1 MWLVVLRSLAVY
13 GVTAALLLYL
23 THRFVL
29 QIPRR
34 TALLLAVAPL
44 LFTGR
49 ALLTGGVFAPLDIA
63 YQAEPLRSRRA
74 EFGITRTWNPLTVDV
89 VSQMLPWRKAVRD
102 ALESGRLPLWNPHL
116 LGGAPLLAVQ
126 QPAVLHPGTW
136 IGLLLPL
143 PQAWTFDMT
152 LRFLLGLLS
161 GYLFFRGTRAS
172 ETAALFGATAWAFSD
187 FLVFFVGYPV
197 TPSVAP
203 FPLLLLG
210 LARLA
215 ERGARRDAGLTAA
228 ALVAIV
234 LAGHPETLLFCVTG
248 GGIFF
253 LFELARAGPGRRL
266 RPVLLAL
273 AAGAFALGL
282 TAVLLAP
289 FFEIVSQTL
298 QHAQRT
304 LVYAAGR
311 RSEDLVEALRRLTSS
326 AVPYAWGGLGR
337 SQVVER
343 LIVPAGYAGS
353 LLLPFAAAGLGAP
366 SRRKRAFVTMGL
378 FGLAV
383 NARLWGVS
391 NLLAQLPLFDI
402 AIGDYL
408 VFLWIFALAGLAVL
422 GLDEL
427 RQRRGFAL
435 FAAGAVAATL
445 AVVLVAFVRGAA
457 LRDLGMSAGYL
468 RLRVLLQVVPVL
480 LALGIVLV
488 SARGRA
494 LGRGAAAAL
503 LVLFLAQRVLEER
516 EVYPTYPARAF
527 YPPVSELDPVPRG
540 EPVRMAAVRWTFAPN
555 IATIYGLEDARGYD
569 AMVLGSLA
577 QTFDLWCVPQGSFY
591 NRIDDP
597 ARPFLA
603 FLNVRY
609 VLTPPGYAAPP
620 GWKILADTRGG
631 RLLENPRTLP
641 RVFVPRHVVWSDDPR
656 AHLEV
661 MHSIQDFADDG
672 VAGRARPGIP
682 GRVDNGPAEVRVASY
697 APERIAL
704 AVDAAAATFVGTSI
718 PDWRGWKL
726 TIDGKREPLSF
737 FNRAFL
743 GFEVPAGRHEAVLRY
758 LPDGFVYGAAVT
770 LATLALAVAL
780 GLRRP
785 RA

>member
-1 MWLVVLRSLAVY
+1 M
-13 GVTAALLLYL
+13 
-23 THRFVL
+23 
-29 QIPRR
+29 
-34 TALLLAVAPL
+34 
-44 LFTGR
+44 
-49 ALLTGGVFAPLDIA
+49 
-63 YQAEPLRSRRA
+63 
-74 EFGITRTWNPLTVDV
+74 
-89 VSQMLPWRKAVRD
+89 
-102 ALESGRLPLWNPHL
+102 
-116 LGGAPLLAVQ
+116 
-126 QPAVLHPGTW
+126 
-136 IGLLLPL
+136 
-143 PQAWTFDMT
+143 
-152 LRFLLGLLS
+152 
-161 GYLFFRGTRAS
+161 RAS
-172 ETAALFGATAWAFSD
+172 EIAAIFGAAAWAFSD

-234 LAGHPETLLFCVTG
+234 IAGHPETLLFCVTG

-266 RPVLLAL
+266 RPVLLSL

-298 QHAQRT
+298 QHAERT
-304 LVYAAGR
+304 LFFATGR
-311 RSEDLVEALRRLTSS
+311 RAEDLLETLRRLTSTV
-326 AVPYAWGGLGR
+326 VPYAWGGLGR

-366 SRRKRAFVTMGL
+366 SRRKWAFVTMGL

-408 VFLWIFALAGLAVL
+408 VFLWVFALAALAVL

-427 RQRRGFAL
+427 RQGRGFAL

-445 AVVLVAFVRGAA
+445 ATVLVLFVRGGA
-457 LRDLGMSAGYL
+457 LRHLGMSAGNL

-480 LALGIVLV
+480 LALGLVLA
-488 SARGRA
+488 SARRRA
-494 LGRGAAAAL
+494 LGGVAAAAL
-503 LVLFLAQRVLEER
+503 LALFLAQRALEER

-527 YPPVSELDPVPRG
+527 FPPLEELDPVPRG
-540 EPVRMAAVRWTFAPN
+540 EPVRMAALRWTLTPN
-555 IATIYGLEDARGYD
+555 IATIYGLEDARGYE
-569 AMVLGSLA
+569 AMVLGPLA
-577 QTFDLWCVPQGSFY
+577 ETFPLWCVPQGSFY

-597 ARPFLA
+597 TRPFLA
-603 FLNVRY
+603 FLNVGY

-620 GWKILADTRGG
+620 GWKILTDTRGG
-631 RLLENPRTLP
+631 RLLRNPRPLP
-641 RVFVPRHVVWSDDPR
+641 RVFAPRRLVWSDDPR

-661 MHSIQDFADDG
+661 MH
-672 VAGRARPGIP
+672 
-682 GRVDNGPAEVRVASY
+682 
-697 APERIAL
+697 
-704 AVDAAAATFVGTSI
+704 
-718 PDWRGWKL
+718 
-726 TIDGKREPLSF
+726 TIR
-737 FNRAFL
+737 
-743 GFEVPAGRHEAVLRY
+743 
-758 LPDGFVYGAAVT
+758 
-770 LATLALAVAL
+770 
-780 GLRRP
+780 GLRRRRRGRPGPAGPSGTDRQRPGRGAHHVVRSRADRVHGRRGGGGVRRHVDSRLARLEADDRRKARAAFFLQP
-785 RA
+785 RLPGFRGGRGTPRGGPALSARRFRLRGGGHAGDADSGRGSRPAPPSGLTAASATSIATGEKTRADDHEIH